1 MGDGHPS
8 VSIGLPVYNGE
19 AYLRGA
25 LDSLLGQTF
34 TDLELIISD
43 NASTDR
49 TTEICR
55 AYAAEDPRVRYV
67 RHQVNRGVAWNHNF
81 ALGQATGKYFRWA
94 SHDDLCAPD
103 FLARC
108 VKELD
113 ADPGLVLC
121 HTRTVVLDGEGNIIS
136 HNGGSPWIGSPRTH
150 ERFRDLVG
158 LGHRHWQPL
167 LSFGV
172 MRREAAVA
180 AGGLGPHIGGDRTFL
195 VRLALQGRLLEVDEE
210 LFFYREHAGQAS
222 SPSRG
227 RAARNAWWDPS
238 KTGRIMLPYFRL
250 GYEYACAVHEAP
262 ISGPERRRCYTVL
275 LRWPIHYWKHL
286 AVDVKHAGED
296 VAARVGTV
304 LGRRGPRPA

>member
-1 MGDGHPS
+1 MGDAHPG

-49 TTEICR
+49 TPEICR
-55 AYAAEDPRVRYV
+55 AYAARDPRVRFI
-67 RHQVNRGVAWNHNF
+67 RHQINRGVAWNHNF
-81 ALGQATGKYFRWA
+81 ALGQATGTYFRWA

-103 FLARC
+103 FVARC

-121 HTRTVVLDGEGNIIS
+121 HTRTVVLDGEGNITS
-136 HNGGSPWIGSPRTH
+136 RNGGSPWIGSPRTH
-150 ERFRDLVG
+150 QRFRDLVG

-167 LSFGV
+167 LAFGV
-172 MRREAAVA
+172 MRREAVVA
-180 AGGLGPHIGGDRTFL
+180 AGGLGTHIGGDRTLL
-195 VRLALQGRLLEVDEE
+195 VRLALQGRFLELDEE

-250 GYEYACAVHEAP
+250 GYEYARAVHEAP

-296 VAARVGTV
+296 VAARVGTA